1 MPALHLQ
8 TDSMS
13 MPRQYKNRPAP
24 RVIAN
29 PSEES
34 LRDVV
39 CLVDDDTLQLDQVS
53 TVLNN
58 LNAKLTVFSRAAEY
72 LEYARRDM
80 AACVIINTRL
90 PDMCGLEVQRQ
101 HNERS
106 NTPVIMISD
115 QCDIPSAVKAM
126 KAGAIDLLTK
136 PLEPCALMTSVQ
148 SAILQDRKRRNRKA
162 EMAKLEERLLLLT
175 PREREV
181 LPLVVGGL
189 LNKQAASVL
198 GISEVT
204 LQIHRSQAM
213 RKMQADSLADLVRM
227 AIKLR
232 IPHWQAKGPGQDNG
246 QRGSMFLVPTN
257 CGSLV

>member
-1 MPALHLQ
+1 MPALRCQ
-8 TDSMS
+8 TDVIP

-24 RVIAN
+24 RVIAK

-34 LRDVV
+34 LRDIV
-39 CLVDDDTLQLDQVS
+39 CLVDNDTVQQDAVS
-53 TVLNN
+53 AILNT
-58 LNAKLTVFSRAAEY
+58 LNAKLVVFCRAAEY
-72 LEYARRDM
+72 LDYARRDI

-90 PDMCGLEVQRQ
+90 PDACGLELQRQ

-106 NTPVIMISD
+106 DAPLIMISD
-115 QCDIPSAVKAM
+115 QSDVLSAVNAM
-126 KAGAIDLLTK
+126 KAGAIDFLTK
-136 PLEPCALMTSVQ
+136 PLEPCALMAAVQ
-148 SAILQDRKRRNRKA
+148 SAISRDHKRRNRKA
-162 EMAKLEERLLLLT
+162 ELAKLEERLSLLT

-189 LNKQAASVL
+189 LNKQAAAVL

-213 RKMQADSLADLVRM
+213 RKMQADSVADLVRM

-232 IPHWQAKGPGQDNG
+232 IPRWQAKGSVRDNG
-246 QRGSMFLVPTN
+246 QEDSMFLVPTK
-257 CGSLV
+257 CGSTV

>member
-1 MPALHLQ
+1 MPGLHCQ
-8 TDSMS
+8 TDTIR

-24 RVIAN
+24 RGIAN
-29 PSEES
+29 PSGES
-34 LRDVV
+34 LRDIL
-39 CLVDDDTLQLDQVS
+39 CLVDNDTLQQDEIS
-53 TVLNN
+53 SILNN
-58 LNAKLTVFSRAAEY
+58 LNPNLIMFSRAADY
-72 LEYARRDM
+72 LDYARRDI

-90 PDMCGLEVQRQ
+90 PDMCGLELQRQ

-106 NTPVIMISD
+106 NAPVIMISG
-115 QCDIPSAVKAM
+115 QCDIPSAVQAM
-126 KAGAIDLLTK
+126 KAGAIDFLTK
-136 PLEPCALMTSVQ
+136 PLEPFALMASVQ

-162 EMAKLEERLLLLT
+162 ELAKLEERLSLLT

-189 LNKQAASVL
+189 LNKQAASIL

-213 RKMQADSLADLVRM
+213 RKMQADSVADLVRM

-246 QRGSMFLVPTN
+246 QGGSMFLVPTK
-257 CGSLV
+257 CGNLI